1 MGNGS
6 SNMKTQ
12 RTKPR
17 VVIETPQGSSTD
29 TSQSKVT
36 FANKRTGNEFIKV
49 RPQMTDIGT
58 IHSDIFRGGRVR
70 FQRSQS
76 SRLGSNQDMNQS
88 FTSIR
93 STASG
98 PVDGV
103 WEPTLDPYDRT
114 NNAVTSLPYGTI
126 RNGDLDLNGS
136 FYNRYIGFT
145 ERDYRYGTQ
154 VDNGLAKVE
163 EI

>member
-6 SNMKTQ
+6 GTMKTQ

-17 VVIETPQGSSTD
+17 VVLETPQGSSTD
-29 TSQSKVT
+29 TSQPRVS

-58 IHSDIFRGGRVR
+58 MHSDIFKEGRVR

-76 SRLGSNQDMNQS
+76 SRLGSSQNMRDS
-88 FTSIR
+88 VTSIR
-93 STASG
+93 STVSG
-98 PVDGV
+98 PVDGE
-103 WEPTLDPYDRT
+103 WEPTLDPYEGTHNTDVLQT
-114 NNAVTSLPYGTI
+114 NNNAI
-126 RNGDLDLNGS
+126 RNGGIDVNS
-136 FYNRYIGFT
+136 YPRYVGFI
-145 ERDYRYGTQ
+145 ERDYRYGTRAE
-154 VDNGLAKVE
+154 NGLAKVE